1 MLLVL
6 VRLRRRQVVESSAL
20 HAEEKNPLFEAK
32 PRFRGGKRKRRLK
45 IEYSRY
51 C

>member
-20 HAEEKNPLFEAK
+20 HAQRKKIHFSRRNCVFVGEREKVEGEREED
-32 PRFRGGKRKRRLK
+32 
-45 IEYSRY
+45 
-51 C
+51 